1 MASRASQADNK
12 ATDRPET
19 NLDRAL
25 AMAEPKA
32 TREGQGK
39 TKPKKPKELR
49 TRYSGAELREEL
61 QARLP
66 ERKAKR
72 VPASEVLMGR
82 PTNYKPDIG
91 DKILNLMSEGMTL
104 TEACDHLGI
113 KRSTV
118 YSWAEKRQDFST
130 LLARAKHALAEHAFT
145 QAHLIPK
152 SLYESALRGEEID
165 GPMVAAARLYTDSL
179 KWYAERLNPRD
190 YGQQS
195 KQSIELTGKN
205 GGPIQTTAFVFDSR
219 DLSIEARDALRQ
231 ALLSAKP
238 NDINELEAID
248 VTQEAEED

>member
-1 MASRASQADNK
+1 MASKASQADRVAIDK
-12 ATDRPET
+12 PET
-19 NLDRAL
+19 DLDRAL

-32 TREGQGK
+32 TSKAQG
-39 TKPKKPKELR
+39 KPKKPKELR

-66 ERKAKR
+66 ALKAKR
-72 VPASEVLMGR
+72 VPASKIITGR
-82 PTNYKPDIG
+82 PSTYTPELGN
-91 DKILNLMSEGMTL
+91 KILELMANGMTL
-104 TEACDHLGI
+104 TEACDELGLY
-113 KRSTV
+113 RSTV
-118 YSWAEKRQDFST
+118 YHWAEKNPSFAT
-130 LLARAKHALAEHAFT
+130 TLARAKHALAEHAFS
-145 QAHLIPK
+145 QAHAIPK

-190 YGQQS
+190 YAQQS

-205 GGPIQTTAFVFDSR
+205 GGPIQTAAFVFDSR

-238 NDINELEAID
+238 NEINEIEG
-248 VTQEAEED
+248 EAEEVGS